1 MLSIWMVLVSL
12 ASMVM
17 IFVAE
22 MEHLWLIFLPRN
34 KMIKTSANVLVIFL
48 LPSKHI
54 SWSLML
60 KM

>member
-1 MLSIWMVLVSL
+1 MVLVSL

-34 KMIKTSANVLVIFL
+34 KMIKTLANVLVIFL